1 MQNNKPL
8 RQIMPTV
15 AAWIDQHRAV
25 FGEADTNAAIRAG
38 IDGQPTFYATEN
50 GQAIGTPRTTE
61 KNATAAHRCK
71 QCAHYARPGM
81 SSGYCAERTDQRP
94 AYGTRHPL
102 HRLPADNGA
111 ACATYKD
118 M

>member
-1 MQNNKPL
+1 MSKPL
-8 RQIMPTV
+8 RNSMPWVTSIIDDFRTNCPEAQI
-15 AAWIDQHRAV
+15 DRS
-25 FGEADTNAAIRAG
+25 IRAG